1 MDRVDMLR
9 FCEGALAHYGPTA
22 QAEKAVEELLELR
35 DSLINLRGFEVLV
48 NTPMFAGL
56 PDAIKAVIDEIADVL
71 IMVEQMRIA
80 FGAKAVDERI
90 AFKIERQRKRMQEGE

>member
-22 QAEKAVEELLELR
+22 QAEKAVEELRELDEALTR
-35 DSLINLRGFEVLV
+35 YLCAACPPPGTRGH
-48 NTPMFAGL
+48 N
-56 PDAIKAVIDEIADVL
+56 AVVDEIADVL

-90 AFKIERQRKRMQEGE
+90 AFKIERQRQRMREGE